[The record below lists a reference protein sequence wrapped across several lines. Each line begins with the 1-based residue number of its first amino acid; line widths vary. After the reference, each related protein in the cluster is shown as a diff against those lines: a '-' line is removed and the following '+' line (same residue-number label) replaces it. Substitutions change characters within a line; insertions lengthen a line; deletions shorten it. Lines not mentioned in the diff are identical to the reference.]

1 MNISRSVVSVI
12 GSQTI
17 TSLLNLVSFIL
28 FARILPTHEFGI
40 FVLFLGVS
48 HLCSAIIDMGFDGA
62 VEKRVSEGKDAVLGT
77 VLAFKIVLLTVLTV
91 GIFVFKS
98 QLDTYFGGPFAL
110 LLVPVL
116 VVEQLGQVLLRTL
129 RGELRVGFASSLRVV
144 RYLTFLFSALALIC
158 QGLDVLA
165 LIAGHGLSWFAVAM
179 IAYFRITTIVG
190 LPSRE
195 MLRSLFSF
203 AKYNF
208 VPSVLSQR
216 ANNWV
221 DVLVIGFFLSQT
233 YVAAYEVAWRLSM
246 AVMLAS
252 RSISTTIFPQISAWN
267 ENANQDSITELL
279 PKALSGSIVLV
290 FPAIAGTIVLQRQLL
305 ALIFRPEYA
314 IATTALVLLVV
325 GKIFQSINGVFARFL
340 LGTGRVNLLARAAI
354 VFLTCNVVLNVI
366 LVPLAG
372 LAGAAIAT
380 SVAMAVNA
388 GLLWR
393 YSNRFFV
400 VGFEQK
406 LLSASLVASLGMSVV
421 LLTITQFGV
430 IDTLFRLVT
439 VVSVGVFA
447 FALFLLSNRDAR
459 RYARGLMDSL

>member
-1 MNISRSVVSVI
+1 
-12 GSQTI
+12 
-17 TSLLNLVSFIL
+17 
-28 FARILPTHEFGI
+28 
-40 FVLFLGVS
+40 
-48 HLCSAIIDMGFDGA
+48 
-62 VEKRVSEGKDAVLGT
+62 
-77 VLAFKIVLLTVLTV
+77 
-91 GIFVFKS
+91 
-98 QLDTYFGGPFAL
+98 
-110 LLVPVL
+110 
-116 VVEQLGQVLLRTL
+116 
-129 RGELRVGFASSLRVV
+129 
-144 RYLTFLFSALALIC
+144 
-158 QGLDVLA
+158 
-165 LIAGHGLSWFAVAM
+165 
-179 IAYFRITTIVG
+179 
-190 LPSRE
+190 
-195 MLRSLFSF
+195 
-203 AKYNF
+203 
-208 VPSVLSQR
+208 
-216 ANNWV
+216 
-221 DVLVIGFFLSQT
+221 
-233 YVAAYEVAWRLSM
+233 
-246 AVMLAS
+246 
-252 RSISTTIFPQISAWN
+252 
-267 ENANQDSITELL
+267 
-279 PKALSGSIVLV
+279 
-290 FPAIAGTIVLQRQLL
+290 
-305 ALIFRPEYA
+305 
-314 IATTALVLLVV
+314 LVLLVV

-459 RYARGLMDSL
+459 RYARGLVDSL